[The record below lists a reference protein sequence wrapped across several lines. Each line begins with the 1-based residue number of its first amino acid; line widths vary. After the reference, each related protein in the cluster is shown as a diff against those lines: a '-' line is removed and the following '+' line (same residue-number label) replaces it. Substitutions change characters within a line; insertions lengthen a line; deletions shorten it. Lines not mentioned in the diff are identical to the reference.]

1 MAKWIGGLLDC
12 LIGFRDRRITV
23 RQLSRNPFIQ
33 KSNLLPIRFL
43 ACCVAIAFAAGCA
56 GYHLGPTNGLVAGD
70 KKIQIT
76 PFLNHTLE
84 PRLGDAVTTALRE
97 RIQRDGTYRLGTQGD
112 ADIVVTGVVTKYL
125 RHELNF
131 EPHDVLTV
139 KDFRVN
145 VVAEITARDVATG
158 HTTNWTNTAYTL
170 VRVGSDL
177 ASAERQAMPDLA
189 DQLAKSVTDSLVDG
203 SW

>member
-1 MAKWIGGLLDC
+1 MIKKMDNWVIGLMDKC
-12 LIGFRDRRITV
+12 PKAIR
-23 RQLSRNPFIQ
+23 SSKNSFIQ
-33 KSNLLPIRFL
+33 FALFLVAATLL
-43 ACCVAIAFAAGCA
+43 AGC
-56 GYHLGPTNGLVAGD
+56 GYTVGPTNGLTAGE

-84 PRLGDAVTTALRE
+84 PRLGDAVTTALRQN
-97 RIQRDGTYRLGTQGD
+97 IQQDGTYHLATHGD
-112 ADIVVTGVVTKYL
+112 ADIIVTGVVTKYD

-145 VVAEITARDVATG
+145 VEAKITARNLSSG
-158 HTTNWTNTAYTL
+158 SSTNWTATAYTL

-177 ASAERQAMPDLA
+177 TSSERQALPDLA
-189 DQLAKSVTDSLVDG
+189 DQLARTVTSSLVDG

>member
-1 MAKWIGGLLDC
+1 MDNCPSGIHKSINP
-12 LIGFRDRRITV
+12 LIRLILFAIT
-23 RQLSRNPFIQ
+23 LS
-33 KSNLLPIRFL
+33 
-43 ACCVAIAFAAGCA
+43 VATGC
-56 GYHLGPTNGLVAGD
+56 GYTIGPTNGLTAGE

-84 PRLGDAVTTALRE
+84 PRLGDAVTTALRHN
-97 RIQRDGTYRLGTQGD
+97 IQRDGTYHLATRGD
-112 ADIVVTGVVTKYL
+112 ADIIVTGTVTKYD

-145 VVAEITARDVATG
+145 VEAKIIARNVTSGAS
-158 HTTNWTNTAYTL
+158 TNWTATAYTL

-177 ASAERQAMPDLA
+177 TSSERQAMPDLA
-189 DQLAKSVTDSLVDG
+189 DQLAKSVTDTLVDG

>member
-1 MAKWIGGLLDC
+1 MFPRGKEIPAAAIDSS
-12 LIGFRDRRITV
+12 IRIKV
-23 RQLSRNPFIQ
+23 
-33 KSNLLPIRFL
+33 RFL
-43 ACCVAIAFAAGCA
+43 AAIVAAAFLAGCA
-56 GYHLGPTNGLVAGD
+56 GYTLGPTNGTIAGE

-84 PRLGDAVTTALRE
+84 PRLGDAVTTALRKSV
-97 RIQRDGTYRLGTQGD
+97 QQDGTYRLATHGD
-112 ADIVVTGVVTKYL
+112 ADIIVTGILTHYN

-139 KDFRVN
+139 QDYRVS
-145 VVAEITARDVATG
+145 VTARITARNLSTG
-158 HTTNWTNTAYTL
+158 STTTWTNTAYTL

-177 ASAERQAMPDLA
+177 TSSERQAMPVLA
-189 DQLAKSVTDSLVDG
+189 DSLAKNVTGLLVDG

>member
-1 MAKWIGGLLDC
+1 MRRGKRLDRLDKWIVGLMDKWATA
-12 LIGFRDRRITV
+12 IHPSKNPII
-23 RQLSRNPFIQ
+23 LSALCVLTLA
-33 KSNLLPIRFL
+33 LL
-43 ACCVAIAFAAGCA
+43 AGCA
-56 GYHLGPTNGLVAGD
+56 GYQLGPTNGLTAGD

-84 PRLGDAVTTALRE
+84 PRLGDAVTTALR
-97 RIQRDGTYRLGTQGD
+97 RSIQRDGTYRLGTQGD
-112 ADIVVTGVVTKYL
+112 ADIVVTGVLTKYN

-139 KDFRVN
+139 QDFRVS
-145 VVAEITARDVATG
+145 VTAQITARNLNSGA
-158 HTTNWTNTAYTL
+158 TTNWTATAYTL

-177 ASAERQAMPDLA
+177 TSSERQAMPLLA
-189 DQLAKSVTDSLVDG
+189 DELAKTVTDSLVDG

>member
-1 MAKWIGGLLDC
+1 M
-12 LIGFRDRRITV
+12 DRRING
-23 RQLSRNPFIQ
+23 L
-33 KSNLLPIRFL
+33 IRTFALVATIAL
-43 ACCVAIAFAAGCA
+43 ATGC
-56 GYHLGPTNGLVAGD
+56 GYTLGPTNGLTASE

-84 PRLGDAVTTALRE
+84 PRLGDTVTTALRQN
-97 RIQRDGTYRLGTQGD
+97 IQRDGTFRLATKGD
-112 ADIVVTGVVTKYL
+112 ADIIVTGVITKYE

-145 VVAEITARDVATG
+145 MTAQITARNVTSG
-158 HTTNWTNTAYTL
+158 TSTNWTATGYTL

-177 ASAERQAMPDLA
+177 TSAERQAMPDLA
-189 DQLAKSVTDSLVDG
+189 NQLAKSITGTLVDG